1 MKVRG
6 KEKSEAKLHDQKT
19 FEVKLVLNYFVPI
32 LISKFKR
39 R

>member
-1 MKVRG
+1 MRG
-6 KEKSEAKLHDQKT
+6 KEKSEAKLHDQKK
-19 FEVKLVLNYFVPI
+19 FELKLVLNSFVPI